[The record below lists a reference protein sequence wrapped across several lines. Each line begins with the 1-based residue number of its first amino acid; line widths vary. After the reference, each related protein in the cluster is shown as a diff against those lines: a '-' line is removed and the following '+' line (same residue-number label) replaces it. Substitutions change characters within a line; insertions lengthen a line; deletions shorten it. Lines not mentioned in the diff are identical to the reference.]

1 MKTTLWAEDD
11 YLKLAPINDELIK
24 KAEEVLNVK
33 LPESYIN
40 LLKEQNGGTLRLD
53 AYPTSEPN
61 SWADDHVNVS
71 GLYGISFDENESS
84 ILESHYLIQEWD
96 MPENIVLLSGDGHT
110 WIALDYRNVAE
121 NPPVIFI
128 DNEFEGI
135 IELAPNFESF
145 LQNLTTY
152 NYDEEETY
160 L

>member
-1 MKTTLWAEDD
+1 MKTTIWADDD

-53 AYPTSEPN
+53 VHPTSKPN
-61 SWADDHVNVS
+61 SWADDHVNIS

-84 ILESHYLIQEWD
+84 ILESHYLIREWE

-110 WIALDYRNVAE
+110 SIALDYRNVAE

-128 DNEFEGI
+128 DNEFEEF

-152 NYDEEETY
+152 EYDEE
-160 L
+160 

>member
-1 MKTTLWAEDD
+1 MKSTIWADDD

-33 LPESYIN
+33 LPESYIT

-53 AYPTSEPN
+53 VHPTSKPN

-71 GLYGISFDENESS
+71 GLYGISFNENESS
-84 ILESHYLIQEWD
+84 ILESRYLIREWE

-128 DNEFEGI
+128 DNEFEEI
-135 IELAPNFESF
+135 IELAPNFDSF

-152 NYDEEETY
+152 EYDEE
-160 L
+160 

>member
-1 MKTTLWAEDD
+1 MKTTIWTEDD

-53 AYPTSEPN
+53 AHPTSEPN

-84 ILESHYLIQEWD
+84 ILENL
-96 MPENIVLLSGDGHT
+96 VLLSGDGHT

-128 DNEFEGI
+128 DNEVEQI

-152 NYDEEETY
+152 EYDEE
-160 L
+160 

>member
-1 MKTTLWAEDD
+1 MKSTIWAEDD

-24 KAEEVLNVK
+24 KAEEALNVK

-40 LLKEQNGGTLRLD
+40 LLKEQNGGTLRPD
-53 AYPTSEPN
+53 VHPTSKPN

-84 ILESHYLIQEWD
+84 ILESRYLIREWE
-96 MPENIVLLSGDGHT
+96 MPENIVLLSGDEHT

-128 DNEFEGI
+128 DNEFEEI

-152 NYDEEETY
+152 EYEEE
-160 L
+160 

>member
-1 MKTTLWAEDD
+1 MKSTIWADDD

-53 AYPTSEPN
+53 VHPTSKPN

-84 ILESHYLIQEWD
+84 ILESRYLIREWE
-96 MPENIVLLSGDGHT
+96 MPENIILLSGDGHT

-128 DNEFEGI
+128 DNEFEEI

-152 NYDEEETY
+152 GYDEE
-160 L
+160 

>member
-1 MKTTLWAEDD
+1 MNTTLWAEDD

-53 AYPTSEPN
+53 AHPTSEPN

-128 DNEFEGI
+128 DNEFEEI

-152 NYDEEETY
+152 NYDEDEE
-160 L
+160 

>member
-1 MKTTLWAEDD
+1 MKSTIWADDD

-33 LPESYIN
+33 LPESYIT

-53 AYPTSEPN
+53 VHPTSKPN

-84 ILESHYLIQEWD
+84 ILESRYLIREWE
-96 MPENIVLLSGDGHT
+96 MPENIILLSGDGHT

-128 DNEFEGI
+128 DNEFEEI
-135 IELAPNFESF
+135 IELAPNFERF

-152 NYDEEETY
+152 EYDEE
-160 L
+160 

>member
-1 MKTTLWAEDD
+1 MKSTIWADDD

-53 AYPTSEPN
+53 VHPTSKPN

-71 GLYGISFDENESS
+71 GSFNENESS
-84 ILESHYLIQEWD
+84 ILESRYLIREWE

-128 DNEFEGI
+128 DNEFEEI
-135 IELAPNFESF
+135 IELAPNFERF

-152 NYDEEETY
+152 EYDEE
-160 L
+160 

>member
-1 MKTTLWAEDD
+1 MKSTIWADDD

-53 AYPTSEPN
+53 VHPTSKPN
-61 SWADDHVNVS
+61 SWADNHVNVS

-84 ILESHYLIQEWD
+84 ILESRYLIREWE
-96 MPENIVLLSGDGHT
+96 MPENIILLSGDGHT

-128 DNEFEGI
+128 DNEFEEI
-135 IELAPNFESF
+135 IELAPNFERF

-152 NYDEEETY
+152 EYDEE
-160 L
+160 

>member
-1 MKTTLWAEDD
+1 MKSTIWADDD

-24 KAEEVLNVK
+24 KAEAVLNVK

-53 AYPTSEPN
+53 IHPTSKPN

-71 GLYGISFDENESS
+71 GLYGISFDENEPS
-84 ILESHYLIQEWD
+84 ILESRYLIREWE
-96 MPENIVLLSGDGHT
+96 MPENIILLSGDGHT

-128 DNEFEGI
+128 DNEFEEI

-152 NYDEEETY
+152 EDDEE
-160 L
+160 

>member
-1 MKTTLWAEDD
+1 MKTTIWTEDD

-53 AYPTSEPN
+53 VHPTSEPN
-61 SWADDHVNVS
+61 SWTDDHVNVS

-84 ILESHYLIQEWD
+84 ILESRYLIQEWE
-96 MPENIVLLSGDGHT
+96 MPENLVLLSGDGHT

-128 DNEFEGI
+128 DNEVEQI

-152 NYDEEETY
+152 EYDEE
-160 L
+160 

>member
-1 MKTTLWAEDD
+1 MKSTIWAEDD

-53 AYPTSEPN
+53 THPTSKPN

-84 ILESHYLIQEWD
+84 ILESRYLIREWD
-96 MPENIVLLSGDGHT
+96 MPDNIVLLSGDGHT

-128 DNEFEGI
+128 DNEFEEI

-152 NYDEEETY
+152 EYDGE
-160 L
+160 

>member
-1 MKTTLWAEDD
+1 MKTTIWTEDD

-53 AYPTSEPN
+53 VHPTPKPN

-71 GLYGISFDENESS
+71 GLYGISFNENESS
-84 ILESHYLIQEWD
+84 ILESRYLIREWE

-128 DNEFEGI
+128 DNEVEQI

-152 NYDEEETY
+152 EYDEE
-160 L
+160 

>member
-1 MKTTLWAEDD
+1 MKSTIWAEDD
-11 YLKLAPINDELIK
+11 YLKLAPINDEIIK

-40 LLKEQNGGTLRLD
+40 LLKEQNGGTLLLD
-53 AYPTSEPN
+53 THPTSKPN

-71 GLYGISFDENESS
+71 GLYGISFNENESS
-84 ILESHYLIQEWD
+84 ILENRYLIREWE
-96 MPENIVLLSGDGHT
+96 MPENIVLLSDDGHT

-128 DNEFEGI
+128 DNEFEEI

-152 NYDEEETY
+152 EYDEE
-160 L
+160 

>member
-1 MKTTLWAEDD
+1 MKSTIWAEDD

-53 AYPTSEPN
+53 THPTSKPN
-61 SWADDHVNVS
+61 SWADNHVNVS

-84 ILESHYLIQEWD
+84 ILESRYLIREWE
-96 MPENIVLLSGDGHT
+96 MPDNIVLLSGDGHT

-128 DNEFEGI
+128 DNEFEEI

-152 NYDEEETY
+152 EYDEE
-160 L
+160 

>member
-1 MKTTLWAEDD
+1 MKSTIWAEDD
-11 YLKLAPINDELIK
+11 YLKLASINDELIK

-53 AYPTSEPN
+53 THPTSKPN

-84 ILESHYLIQEWD
+84 ILESRYLIREWE
-96 MPENIVLLSGDGHT
+96 MPDNIVLLSGGGHT

-128 DNEFEGI
+128 DNEFEEI

-152 NYDEEETY
+152 EYDEE
-160 L
+160 

>member
-1 MKTTLWAEDD
+1 MKSTIWADDD

-40 LLKEQNGGTLRLD
+40 FLKEQNGGTLRLD
-53 AYPTSEPN
+53 VHPTSKPN

-84 ILESHYLIQEWD
+84 ILESRYLIREWE
-96 MPENIVLLSGDGHT
+96 MPENIILLSGDGHT

-128 DNEFEGI
+128 DNEFEEI

-152 NYDEEETY
+152 EYDEE
-160 L
+160 

>member
-1 MKTTLWAEDD
+1 MKSTIWADDD

-33 LPESYIN
+33 LPESYIT

-53 AYPTSEPN
+53 VHPTSKPN

-71 GLYGISFDENESS
+71 GLYGISFNENESS
-84 ILESHYLIQEWD
+84 ILESRYLIREWE
-96 MPENIVLLSGDGHT
+96 MPESIVLLSGDGHT

-128 DNEFEGI
+128 DNEFEEI

-152 NYDEEETY
+152 EYDEE
-160 L
+160 

>member
-1 MKTTLWAEDD
+1 MKSTIWADDD

-33 LPESYIN
+33 LPESYIT

-53 AYPTSEPN
+53 VHPAPKPN

-71 GLYGISFDENESS
+71 GLYGISFNENESS
-84 ILESHYLIQEWD
+84 ILESRYLIREWE

-128 DNEFEGI
+128 DNEFEEI

-152 NYDEEETY
+152 EYDEE
-160 L
+160 

>member
-1 MKTTLWAEDD
+1 MKSTIWADDD

-24 KAEEVLNVK
+24 SRRSTERKTSRIIYK
-33 LPESYIN
+33 PS
-40 LLKEQNGGTLRLD
+40 KRTKWGTLRLD
-53 AYPTSEPN
+53 VHPTSKPN

-71 GLYGISFDENESS
+71 GLYGISFNENESS
-84 ILESHYLIQEWD
+84 ILESRYLIREWE

-128 DNEFEGI
+128 DNEFEEI
-135 IELAPNFESF
+135 IELAPNFERF

-152 NYDEEETY
+152 EYDEE
-160 L
+160 

>member
-1 MKTTLWAEDD
+1 MKSTIWAEDD

-53 AYPTSEPN
+53 THPTSKPN

-84 ILESHYLIQEWD
+84 ILESRYLIREWE

-128 DNEFEGI
+128 DNEFEEI
-135 IELAPNFESF
+135 IELAPNFASF

-152 NYDEEETY
+152 EYDEE
-160 L
+160 

>member
-1 MKTTLWAEDD
+1 MKSTIWADDD

-53 AYPTSEPN
+53 VHPTSKPN

-71 GLYGISFDENESS
+71 GLYGISFNENESS
-84 ILESHYLIQEWD
+84 ILESRYLIREWE

-128 DNEFEGI
+128 DNEFEEI
-135 IELAPNFESF
+135 IELAPNFERF

-152 NYDEEETY
+152 EYDEE
-160 L
+160 

>member
-1 MKTTLWAEDD
+1 MKTTIWADDD

-53 AYPTSEPN
+53 TYPTSEPN

-84 ILESHYLIQEWD
+84 ILESRYLIREWE
-96 MPENIVLLSGDGHT
+96 MPENIILLSGDGHT

-128 DNEFEGI
+128 DNEVEQI

-152 NYDEEETY
+152 DHDEE
-160 L
+160 

>member
-1 MKTTLWAEDD
+1 MKSTIWADDD

-53 AYPTSEPN
+53 VHPTSKPN
-61 SWADDHVNVS
+61 SWADNHVNVS

-84 ILESHYLIQEWD
+84 ILENRYLIREWE
-96 MPENIVLLSGDGHT
+96 MPENIILLSGDGHT

-128 DNEFEGI
+128 DNEFEEI

-152 NYDEEETY
+152 EYDEE
-160 L
+160 

>member
-1 MKTTLWAEDD
+1 MKSTIWADDD

-53 AYPTSEPN
+53 VHPTSKPN

-84 ILESHYLIQEWD
+84 ILESRYLIREWE
-96 MPENIVLLSGDGHT
+96 MPENIILLSGDGHT

-128 DNEFEGI
+128 DNEFEEI
-135 IELAPNFESF
+135 IELAPNFERF

-152 NYDEEETY
+152 EYDEE
-160 L
+160 

>member
-1 MKTTLWAEDD
+1 MKSTIWADDD

-53 AYPTSEPN
+53 VHPTSKPN

-71 GLYGISFDENESS
+71 GLYSISFDENESS
-84 ILESHYLIQEWD
+84 ILESHYLIREWE
-96 MPENIVLLSGDGHT
+96 MPENIILLSGDGHT

-128 DNEFEGI
+128 DNEFEEI

-152 NYDEEETY
+152 EYDEE
-160 L
+160 

>member
-1 MKTTLWAEDD
+1 MKTTIWAEDD

-53 AYPTSEPN
+53 AHPTSEPN

-84 ILESHYLIQEWD
+84 ILESCYLIQEWE
-96 MPENIVLLSGDGHT
+96 MPENLVLLSGDGHT

-128 DNEFEGI
+128 DNEVEQI

-152 NYDEEETY
+152 NYDEE
-160 L
+160 

>member
-128 DNEFEGI
+128 DNELEEI

-152 NYDEEETY
+152 DYDEE
-160 L
+160 

>member
-1 MKTTLWAEDD
+1 MKSTIWADDD

-40 LLKEQNGGTLRLD
+40 LLKEQNGGTLLLD
-53 AYPTSEPN
+53 THPTSKPN

-84 ILESHYLIQEWD
+84 ILESRYLIREWE

-128 DNEFEGI
+128 DNEFEEI
-135 IELAPNFESF
+135 IELAPNLESF

-152 NYDEEETY
+152 EYDEE
-160 L
+160 

>member
-1 MKTTLWAEDD
+1 MKSTIWADDD

-24 KAEEVLNVK
+24 KAEEVLDVK

-53 AYPTSEPN
+53 VHPTSKPN

-84 ILESHYLIQEWD
+84 ILESRYLIREWE
-96 MPENIVLLSGDGHT
+96 MPENIILLSGDGHT

-128 DNEFEGI
+128 DNEFEEI
-135 IELAPNFESF
+135 IELAPNFERF

-152 NYDEEETY
+152 EYDEE
-160 L
+160 

>member
-1 MKTTLWAEDD
+1 MKSTIWAEDD

-53 AYPTSEPN
+53 THPTSKPN

-84 ILESHYLIQEWD
+84 ILESRYLIREWE

-128 DNEFEGI
+128 DNEFEEI

-152 NYDEEETY
+152 EYDEE
-160 L
+160 

>member
-1 MKTTLWAEDD
+1 MKSTIWAEDD

-24 KAEEVLNVK
+24 KAEELLNVK

-53 AYPTSEPN
+53 THPTSKPN

-84 ILESHYLIQEWD
+84 ILESRYLIREWE
-96 MPENIVLLSGDGHT
+96 MPDNIVLLSGDGHT

-128 DNEFEGI
+128 DNEFEEI

-152 NYDEEETY
+152 EYDEE
-160 L
+160 

>member
-1 MKTTLWAEDD
+1 MKSTIWAEDD

-53 AYPTSEPN
+53 THPTSKPN

-84 ILESHYLIQEWD
+84 ILESRYLIREWE
-96 MPENIVLLSGDGHT
+96 MPDNIVLLSGDGHT

-128 DNEFEGI
+128 DNELEEI

-152 NYDEEETY
+152 EYDEE
-160 L
+160 

>member
-1 MKTTLWAEDD
+1 MKSTIWADDD

-33 LPESYIN
+33 LPESYII

-53 AYPTSEPN
+53 VHPTSKPN

-71 GLYGISFDENESS
+71 GLYGISFNENESS
-84 ILESHYLIQEWD
+84 ILESRYLIREWE

-128 DNEFEGI
+128 DNEFEEI
-135 IELAPNFESF
+135 IELAPNFERF

-152 NYDEEETY
+152 EYDEE
-160 L
+160 

>member
-1 MKTTLWAEDD
+1 MKSTIWAEDD

-53 AYPTSEPN
+53 THPTSKPN

-84 ILESHYLIQEWD
+84 ILESRYLIREWE
-96 MPENIVLLSGDGHT
+96 MPDNIVLLSGDGHT

-128 DNEFEGI
+128 DNEFEEI

-152 NYDEEETY
+152 EYDEE
-160 L
+160 